1 MIDPNDAPGIK
12 VPIAIL
18 ASGDE
23 DADDV
28 KAFVDA
34 LKVPHYSET
43 FDDQVHV
50 SSSKSLHR
58 HELTSV
64 LGVDGCAVRTP
75 RFDSKNI

>member
-23 DADDV
+23 NVDDV
-28 KAFVDA
+28 RSFTDA
-34 LKVPHYSET
+34 LKVFHYCEI

-50 SSSKSLHR
+50 SEVMVVEGTFADDIARAGWLHGIMDLR
-58 HELTSV
+58 S
-64 LGVDGCAVRTP
+64 G
-75 RFDSKNI
+75 S